1 MVKRQRIKKYWNEK
15 VVPNRGKIARRV
27 IRVGACYVLT
37 GPSMAVAITPA
48 DINMTEVTE
57 HYVAI
62 MGNCFGDTKFG
73 FIPVPTSFDKGLVC
87 AGMLLICAAAAGQNF
102 ANVPLD
108 SACVAAM
115 RGVARTTS

>member
-1 MVKRQRIKKYWNEK
+1 M
-15 VVPNRGKIARRV
+15 VPNRGKIARRV
-27 IRVGACYVLT
+27 IRVGAVYVLT
-37 GPSMAVAITPA
+37 GPSMAVALTPV
-48 DINMTEVTE
+48 DINMTEIGE

-62 MGNCFGDTKFG
+62 LGNCFGDTKLG

-102 ANVPLD
+102 ANLAVD